1 MKKKLRTKP
10 IFPLRQ
16 QLFAISL
23 FALCIAIFIQAGSIN
38 ANSVAQLP
46 QAPYYPNV
54 IPPTSR
60 GNVAAP
66 FAILDNWRFSPEALQ
81 LEFALSAG
89 TTPHYFYLA
98 QPPRIVVDLP
108 NTKLG
113 YVPTQQNYSGVI
125 QRVRVSQLN
134 VGVTRIVLD
143 LAPGSSL
150 DPNQV
155 KLQPVSKKN
164 LTRWVLRPF
173 NSGSRNSVQP
183 GNYPQ
188 LPSNLPVI
196 PSNYPQQPS
205 NLPQIPY
212 NYSQPPI
219 SPISQPATNQQSPFF
234 TLPPSSN
241 NLPAIPTNQQ
251 PFVVVPPLTPNN
263 QSQLPSSTLPP
274 PIFSNQPGNFNNPPS
289 IANPNF
295 PIPTLPQSPSNVI
308 ETTVIEFGQPI
319 PKQRN

>member
-1 MKKKLRTKP
+1 MEKDSRT
-10 IFPLRQ
+10 
-16 QLFAISL
+16 QLFSISL
-23 FALCIAIFIQAGSIN
+23 FIVYTTIVLQAGSSY

-54 IPPTSR
+54 TLPTSR
-60 GNVAAP
+60 GTVAAP
-66 FAILDNWRFSPEALQ
+66 FVRLDNWRFSPEALQ

-113 YVPTQQNYSGVI
+113 YVPTQQNYSGAI

-134 VGVTRIVLD
+134 AGVTRIVLD

-155 KLQPVSKKN
+155 KLQPVSQKN

-173 NSGSRNSVQP
+173 SAGSRNTVQP

-219 SPISQPATNQQSPFF
+219 SPINQPANTNQQLPFF
-234 TLPPSSN
+234 TLPPPSN

-263 QSQLPSSTLPP
+263 QSQLPSATLPP

-289 IANPNF
+289 IANPYF

-319 PKQRN
+319 PKPRN